1 MCNKKRKIVSKKQKI
16 PWKIGQLK
24 NKKGLNK
31 RKKRTIDFWYRESMA
46 LFYSTKLDDSSKKQI
61 YITN

>member
-31 RKKRTIDFWYRESMA
+31 RKKEP
-46 LFYSTKLDDSSKKQI
+46 
-61 YITN
+61 